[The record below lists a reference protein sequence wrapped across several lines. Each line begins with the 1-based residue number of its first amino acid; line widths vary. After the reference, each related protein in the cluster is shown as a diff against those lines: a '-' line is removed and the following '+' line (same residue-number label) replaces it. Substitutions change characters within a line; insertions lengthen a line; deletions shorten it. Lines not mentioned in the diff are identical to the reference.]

1 MCGFEQRVESDLE
14 DLQLANQKVAKS
26 KLSEANAS
34 DLDALEA
41 QRELN
46 VLKRSLGEA
55 QLAVQRYERENATL
69 KSQRET
75 LDHKLQIALV
85 EQDTL
90 ARELVQVQDELSEM
104 SCRWEQEKSLRENE
118 VRPCT
123 RCLDE
128 HCCFLARM
136 FVPALLMASVFRPAG
151 VDIPRPSPERGKN
164 DQRQGRHHHAARGG
178 ALITAAGA

>member
-1 MCGFEQRVESDLE
+1 MIMCGFEQCVESDLE
-14 DLQLANQKVAKS
+14 DLQIANQKVAKS
-26 KLSEANAS
+26 KPSEANAS
-34 DLDALEA
+34 DLDAREA
-41 QRELN
+41 QLQLD

-55 QLAVQRYERENATL
+55 QLAVQRSERENATL
-69 KSQRET
+69 KSQLET

-90 ARELVQVQDELSEM
+90 ARESVQVQDELSEM

-128 HCCFLARM
+128 HCVLISTHGCSC
-136 FVPALLMASVFRPAG
+136 PADGTS
-151 VDIPRPSPERGKN
+151 IPSCRS
-164 DQRQGRHHHAARGG
+164 
-178 ALITAAGA
+178 

>member
-1 MCGFEQRVESDLE
+1 MESDLE
-14 DLQLANQKVAKS
+14 DLQIANQKVAKS
-26 KLSEANAS
+26 KPSEANAS
-34 DLDALEA
+34 DLDAREA
-41 QRELN
+41 QLQLD

-55 QLAVQRYERENATL
+55 QLAVQRSERENATL
-69 KSQRET
+69 KSQLET

-90 ARELVQVQDELSEM
+90 ARESVQVQDELSEM

-128 HCCFLARM
+128 HCVLISTHCCSC
-136 FVPALLMASVFRPAG
+136 PADGTS
-151 VDIPRPSPERGKN
+151 IPSCRS
-164 DQRQGRHHHAARGG
+164 
-178 ALITAAGA
+178 

>member
-1 MCGFEQRVESDLE
+1 MIMCGFEQCVESDLE
-14 DLQLANQKVAKS
+14 DLQIANQKVAKS
-26 KLSEANAS
+26 KPSEANAS
-34 DLDALEA
+34 DLDAREA
-41 QRELN
+41 QLQLD

-55 QLAVQRYERENATL
+55 QLAVQRSERENATL
-69 KSQRET
+69 KSQLET

-90 ARELVQVQDELSEM
+90 ARESVQVQDELSEM

-128 HCCFLARM
+128 HCVLISTHCCSC
-136 FVPALLMASVFRPAG
+136 PADGTS
-151 VDIPRPSPERGKN
+151 IPSCRS
-164 DQRQGRHHHAARGG
+164 
-178 ALITAAGA
+178 